1 LVLKIA
7 SSITNTHY
15 TYSGLDMFGWFLS
28 LVPESIFILIYYI
41 MLSAGIVLYIASKL
55 VAWVPMMGQYKL
67 PAELVGVVLLVVGA
81 YFYGGHGVQSA
92 WLARVAELE
101 AKVKIAEEKSQQ
113 VNTVIE
119 TKIVTKIKVVKENVY
134 VNREIIKEV
143 AGKQL
148 DAQCTL
154 PKSTVSLHDSA
165 SRNEVPERAAATDGT
180 PSGVE
185 ASRLL
190 DRVVENYGACYENAE
205 KLKMWQ
211 EWYKEQKKIFESV
224 K

>member
-1 LVLKIA
+1 MWQIQWV
-7 SSITNTHY
+7 
-15 TYSGLDMFGWFLS
+15 LS
-28 LVPESIFILIYYI
+28 LIPDSFFLWITYILIAI
-41 MLSAGIVLYIASKL
+41 GVGLYVVSKL
-55 VAWVPMMGQYKL
+55 VTWLPLIAQYKL
-67 PAELVGVVLLVVGA
+67 PAELSGVLLLVIGS
-81 YFYGGHGVQSA
+81 FLFGSYGTEMA
-92 WLARVAELE
+92 WRERVAELE
-101 AKVKIAEEKSQQ
+101 AKVKVAEEKSQQ
-113 VNTVIE
+113 VNTVIQE
-119 TKIVTKIKVVKENVY
+119 KIVTKIKVVKENVY

-165 SRNEVPERAAATDGT
+165 SRNEVARSPESTDGA

-190 DRVVENYGACYENAE
+190 DRVVENYGSCHENAE

-211 EWYKEQKKIFESV
+211 EWYREQKKIFESV

>member
-1 LVLKIA
+1 MWQIQWVLALIPDSFFLWITYLLIA
-7 SSITNTHY
+7 VGV
-15 TYSGLDMFGWFLS
+15 GLY
-28 LVPESIFILIYYI
+28 V
-41 MLSAGIVLYIASKL
+41 ASKL
-55 VAWVPMMGQYKL
+55 VTWIPLISQYKL
-67 PAELVGVVLLVVGA
+67 PAELVGVVLLVAGS
-81 YFYGGHGVQSA
+81 YLFGSHGTEMA
-92 WLARVAELE
+92 WRERVRELE
-101 AKVKIAEEKSQQ
+101 AKVKVAEEKSQK

-119 TKIVTKIKVVKENVY
+119 TKIVEKIKIVKENVY

-154 PKSTVSLHDSA
+154 PKSTISLHDSA

-185 ASRLL
+185 ASKLL
-190 DRVVENYGACYENAE
+190 DTVVENYGSCHENAE

-211 EWYKEQKKIFESV
+211 EWYREQKKIFESV

>member
-1 LVLKIA
+1 MWQIQWVLALIPDSFFLWITYLLIA
-7 SSITNTHY
+7 VGV
-15 TYSGLDMFGWFLS
+15 GLY
-28 LVPESIFILIYYI
+28 V
-41 MLSAGIVLYIASKL
+41 ASKL
-55 VAWVPMMGQYKL
+55 VTWIPLISQYKL
-67 PAELVGVVLLVVGA
+67 PAELVGVVLLVAGS
-81 YFYGGHGVQSA
+81 YLFGSHGTEMA
-92 WLARVAELE
+92 WRERVRELE
-101 AKVKIAEEKSQQ
+101 AKVKVAEEKSQQ

-119 TKIVTKIKVVKENVY
+119 TKIVEKIKVVKENVY

-185 ASRLL
+185 ASKLL
-190 DRVVENYGACYENAE
+190 DTVVENYGACHENAE

>member
-1 LVLKIA
+1 MWQIQWVLALIPDSFFLWITYLLIA
-7 SSITNTHY
+7 VGV
-15 TYSGLDMFGWFLS
+15 GLY
-28 LVPESIFILIYYI
+28 V
-41 MLSAGIVLYIASKL
+41 ASKL
-55 VAWVPMMGQYKL
+55 VTWIPLISQYKL
-67 PAELVGVVLLVVGA
+67 PAELVGVVLLVAGS
-81 YFYGGHGVQSA
+81 YLFGSYGTEMS
-92 WLARVAELE
+92 WRERVAELE
-101 AKVKIAEEKSQQ
+101 AKVKVAEEKSQQ

-119 TKIVTKIKVVKENVY
+119 TKIVEKIKIVKENVY

-154 PKSTVSLHDSA
+154 PKSTISLHDSA

-180 PSGVE
+180 PSGIE

-190 DRVVENYGACYENAE
+190 DTVVENYGSCNENAE

-211 EWYKEQKKIFESV
+211 EWYREQKKIFESV

>member
-1 LVLKIA
+1 MWQLGW
-7 SSITNTHY
+7 IT
-15 TYSGLDMFGWFLS
+15 S
-28 LVPESIFILIYYI
+28 LIPDSIFIWLTYG
-41 MLSAGIVLYIASKL
+41 LLGLGILLYVASKL
-55 VAWVPMMGQYKL
+55 VAWLPIISQYKL
-67 PAELVGVVLLVVGA
+67 PAELVGVVFLVVGS
-81 YFYGGHGVQSA
+81 YLFGSYGTEMA
-92 WLARVAELE
+92 WRERVAELE
-101 AKVKIAEEKSQQ
+101 AKVKVAEEKSQQ

-119 TKIVTKIKVVKENVY
+119 TKIVTKVKVIKENVY

-165 SRNEVPERAAATDGT
+165 SRNEVPERSAATDGT
-180 PSGVE
+180 PSGIE

-190 DRVVENYGACYENAE
+190 DRVVENYGACHENAE
-205 KLKMWQ
+205 KLRMWQ
-211 EWYKEQKKIFESV
+211 EWYREQKKIFESV

>member
-1 LVLKIA
+1 MGQL
-7 SSITNTHY
+7 
-15 TYSGLDMFGWFLS
+15 GWIFS
-28 LVPESIFILIYYI
+28 LIPDSLFVWIYYI
-41 MLSAGIVLYIASKL
+41 MLTAGLVFYVASKL
-55 VAWVPMMGQYKL
+55 VKLIPMMGQYKL
-67 PAELVGVVLLVVGA
+67 PAELVGIVLLVVGA
-81 YFYGGHGVQSA
+81 YFYGGYGVQSA
-92 WLARVAELE
+92 WQAKVKELE
-101 AKVKIAEEKSQQ
+101 AKVKVAEEKSQQ

-119 TKIVTKIKVVKENVY
+119 TKIVEKIKVVKENVY

-165 SRNEVPERAAATDGT
+165 SRNEVPERSAATDGT

-190 DRVVENYGACYENAE
+190 DRVVENYGACHENAE
-205 KLKMWQ
+205 KLRAWQ
-211 EWYKEQKKIFESV
+211 EWYREQKKIFESV

>member
-1 LVLKIA
+1 MGQI
-7 SSITNTHY
+7 
-15 TYSGLDMFGWFLS
+15 GWMLS
-28 LVPESIFILIYYI
+28 LIPDSLFVWIYYI
-41 MLSAGIVLYIASKL
+41 ILTAGVALYIASKL
-55 VAWVPMMGQYKL
+55 VKWLPLMGQYKL
-67 PAELVGVVLLVVGA
+67 PAELIGVVLLVVGA
-81 YFYGGHGVQSA
+81 YFYGGHGVQQA
-92 WLARVAELE
+92 WLARVQELE
-101 AKVKIAEEKSQQ
+101 AKVKVAEEKSQQ
-113 VNTVIE
+113 VNTVIQE
-119 TKIVTKIKVVKENVY
+119 KIVTKVKVIKENVY

-190 DRVVENYGACYENAE
+190 DRVVENYGACHENAE
-205 KLKMWQ
+205 KLRMWQ
-211 EWYKEQKKIFESV
+211 EWYREQKKIFESV

>member
-1 LVLKIA
+1 MAQLGWMFSLIPDSLFVW
-7 SSITNTHY
+7 ITY
-15 TYSGLDMFGWFLS
+15 ILFGIG
-28 LVPESIFILIYYI
+28 V
-41 MLSAGIVLYIASKL
+41 ALYVASKL
-55 VAWVPMMGQYKL
+55 VVWIPMMGQYKL
-67 PAELVGVVLLVVGA
+67 PAELVGVVFLVVGS
-81 YFYGGHGVQSA
+81 YMFGSYGTEMT
-92 WLARVAELE
+92 WRNRVAELE
-101 AKVKIAEEKSQQ
+101 AKVKVAEEKSQQ

-119 TKIVTKIKVVKENVY
+119 TKIVEKIKVVKENVY

-165 SRNEVPERAAATDGT
+165 SRNEVAGRAESTDGT

-190 DRVVENYGACYENAE
+190 DRVVENYGSCHENAE
-205 KLKMWQ
+205 KLRMWQ
-211 EWYKEQKKIFESV
+211 EWYREQKKIFESV

>member
-1 LVLKIA
+1 
-7 SSITNTHY
+7 
-15 TYSGLDMFGWFLS
+15 MFGWFLS

-55 VAWVPMMGQYKL
+55 VAWIPMMGQYKL
-67 PAELVGVVLLVVGA
+67 PAEVVGVVLLVVGA

-119 TKIVTKIKVVKENVY
+119 TKIVTKIKVIKENVY

-190 DRVVENYGACYENAE
+190 DRVVENYGACNENAE
-205 KLKMWQ
+205 KLRMWQ